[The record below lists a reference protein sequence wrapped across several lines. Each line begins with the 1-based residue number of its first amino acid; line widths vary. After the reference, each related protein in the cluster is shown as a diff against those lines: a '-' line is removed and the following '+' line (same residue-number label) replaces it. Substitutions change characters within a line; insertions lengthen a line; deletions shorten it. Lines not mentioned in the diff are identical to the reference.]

1 MLEKNVRLLIFPLL
15 LSAALSFAACSAL
28 SEDVPSDTSTPLLVS
43 GEPSEDSEKISES
56 EQESASEDTERTSAE
71 EITTPHEA
79 ETDTAQQETRQSSD
93 TAPNLSDTALGATSP
108 QTDGT
113 SYSQPVSENSEKS
126 VAEPFNEQDSEAV
139 SPPVSTTTFVP
150 ETAPVTQEATVPQTD
165 PPMTTEPA
173 ATVPTTTEAVL
184 TSVSDS
190 VSEPAPVASEPT
202 AESPPDPALTGGRYE
217 QRYCTEKELDFAD
230 KVFELTNA
238 ERAKNGLAPFEKM
251 DILKN
256 VALTRAW
263 ELTVE
268 YRADHT
274 RPDGTTCTGAFNE
287 NGIIYGG
294 WGENIAAGQDSPE
307 SVVDAWMNSPSHRA
321 AILNKDYTY
330 MGVGYYYIENDHQSY
345 YHFWTQ
351 EFYHY

>member
-15 LSAALSFAACSAL
+15 LWAALSFAACSAL

-126 VAEPFNEQDSEAV
+126 VAEPFNEQDSQAV

-165 PPMTTEPA
+165 SPMTTEPA

-202 AESPPDPALTGGRYE
+202 AESPSDPALTGGRYE

>member
-43 GEPSEDSEKISES
+43 GEPSEDSEKISQS

-126 VAEPFNEQDSEAV
+126 VAEPFNEQDSQAV

-173 ATVPTTTEAVL
+173 ATVPTTTEADL

-202 AESPPDPALTGGRYE
+202 AESPSDPALTGGRYE

>member
-15 LSAALSFAACSAL
+15 LWAALSFAACSAL

-126 VAEPFNEQDSEAV
+126 VAEPFNEQDSQAV